1 MKQKTN
7 GVIAKGIRVHI
18 VLEFDYVESP
28 DCAEADAITESIT
41 ASTVWLADELDA
53 SRCYVDDV
61 TATLWVDNPDNET
74 LYPQRKSYD

>member
-1 MKQKTN
+1 MK
-7 GVIAKGIRVHI
+7 VIAKGIRVHI

-41 ASTVWLADELDA
+41 ASTEWLYDELDA

-61 TATLWVDNPDNET
+61 SATMWVDTPDNEV
-74 LYPQRKSYD
+74 LYPKEDNNA

>member
-18 VLEFDYVESP
+18 VLEFDDVENP
-28 DCAEADAITESIT
+28 DCEQADVITDIVT
-41 ASTVWLADELDA
+41 ASTDWLSDELGA

-74 LYPQRKSYD
+74 LYPKEIV

>member
-18 VLEFDYVESP
+18 VLEFDDVENP
-28 DCAEADAITESIT
+28 DCEQADVITDIVT
-41 ASTVWLADELDA
+41 ASTDWLSDELGA
-53 SRCYVDDV
+53 SRCYLDDV

-74 LYPQRKSYD
+74 LYPKEIV

>member
-28 DCAEADAITESIT
+28 DCEQADVITDIVT
-41 ASTVWLADELDA
+41 ASTDWLSDELGA
-53 SRCYVDDV
+53 SRCYLDDV
-61 TATLWVDNPDNET
+61 TETLWVDNPDNET
-74 LYPQRKSYD
+74 LYPKEIV